1 MSAPSRDRSRGR
13 PTFGFPL
20 PLGSPFLFPFARK
33 ESARAVTRSS
43 CGADD
48 MMRQADRDVCASQFH
63 HGAHG
68 VDGVKA
74 V

>member
-1 MSAPSRDRSRGR
+1 MSAPSRDRSRGS

-48 MMRQADRDVCASQFH
+48 MTHTTS
-63 HGAHG
+63 
-68 VDGVKA
+68 
-74 V
+74 